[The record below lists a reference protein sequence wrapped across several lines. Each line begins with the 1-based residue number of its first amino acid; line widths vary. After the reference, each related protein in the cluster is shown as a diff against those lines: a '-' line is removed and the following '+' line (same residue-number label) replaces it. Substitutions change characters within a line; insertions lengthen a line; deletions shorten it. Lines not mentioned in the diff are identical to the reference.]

1 MSSVDKTV
9 AMKLL
14 EGKRVPYE
22 VVTFPADEHDAETIA
37 AILGV
42 PPDVVF
48 KTLVVMPPD
57 ARSKPLLV
65 MMPANK
71 QLDLKKLAAGVGVKK
86 VKMATHAQAEEMTGL
101 QVGGISALAL
111 LNRGFRSLLDASC
124 GGLDAVYV
132 SAGKRGI
139 NLKVGV
145 DSLIEL
151 TGARIVDVAG
161 HGRQRANPL

>member
-1 MSSVDKTV
+1 MTEVEKTV

-37 AILGV
+37 RIVGV
-42 PPDVVF
+42 SPDVVF

-57 ARSKPLLV
+57 ASSKPMLV
-65 MMPANK
+65 MIPANR
-71 QLDLKKLAAGVGVKK
+71 QLDLKKLAAAIGAKK
-86 VKMATHAQAEEMTGL
+86 VKMATHAQAEELTGL

-111 LNRGFRSLLDASC
+111 LNRGFRPLIDRSC
-124 GGLDAVYV
+124 QDHAAVYV

-139 NLKVGV
+139 NLKVPVGSLV
-145 DSLIEL
+145 DL
-151 TGARIVDVAG
+151 TRARLVDATS
-161 HGRQRANPL
+161 

>member
-1 MSSVDKTV
+1 MASVDKTV

-37 AILGV
+37 EILGV
-42 PPDVVF
+42 PPDMVF
-48 KTLVVMPPD
+48 KTLVVTPSD

-65 MMPANK
+65 MIPANK
-71 QLDLKKLAAGVGVKK
+71 QLDLKKLATSLGVKK
-86 VKMATHAQAEEMTGL
+86 VKMATHAQAEDMTGL

-111 LNRGFRSLLDASC
+111 LNRGFRSLIDASC
-124 GGLDAVYV
+124 HRYDEVYV

-139 NLKVGV
+139 NLKVAV
-145 DSLIEL
+145 DSLIDL
-151 TGARIVDVAG
+151 TGARVVDVAS
-161 HGRQRANPL
+161 